1 MFFRTYL
8 QGGYIIGSTKENDE
22 LYYLEPKETK
32 KLQAYQIEGIVER
45 NMEEY

>member
-8 QGGYIIGSTKENDE
+8 QGGYIIGSTKENDG

-32 KLQAYQIEGIVER
+32 KLQAYHIEGIAER
-45 NMEEY
+45 NMKEY